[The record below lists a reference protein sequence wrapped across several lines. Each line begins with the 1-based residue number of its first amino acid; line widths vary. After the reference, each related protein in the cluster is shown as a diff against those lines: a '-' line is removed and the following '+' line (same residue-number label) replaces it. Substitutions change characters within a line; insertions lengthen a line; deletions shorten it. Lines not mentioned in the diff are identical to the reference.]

1 MRIPS
6 GLIMFIVLI
15 LVIFGISLLFYKT
28 NKKVN
33 FESKKEITYT
43 NLSVDK
49 IDVDLRETGT
59 YILKIDSIEFLIH
72 KTTNSTSM
80 VQIK

>member
-59 YILKIDSIEFLIH
+59 YILKIDSMEFLIH
-72 KTTNSTSM
+72 KTSNSTSM

>member
-6 GLIMFIVLI
+6 GLIMIIVLI
-15 LVIFGISLLFYKT
+15 LVIFGISTLFYKT
-28 NKKVN
+28 NKNVN

-59 YILKIDSIEFLIH
+59 YILKIDSMEFLIH
-72 KTTNSTSM
+72 KTSNSTSM